1 MICGRNIWALVC
13 ASVLLLCWS
22 HRADARSL
30 DEILARGAFSICAD
44 PDALPFSQ
52 RSGAPA
58 GFQIDLAKILA
69 DRIGVRLDVDWIALR
84 NAARGANCDAIIGS
98 LAQAHDDE
106 AEEHKPSAGVLR
118 AALTRPYARQTTRIV
133 IAEGSPRVQTLDD
146 LRGRPVAAIHAS
158 LAHYFLNAKHI
169 PVRTMYP
176 TQEEILAAVARKEMS
191 AGVVSDWIFGWYR
204 KTHPESGLRIVDSSS
219 STRIWIT
226 TSPSRFGT
234 PTSNSGKGERR
245 FGRSQIGRQLD
256 PTLRWVRHHLQST
269 EQSLSVLDADG
280 TDADT
285 I

>member
-1 MICGRNIWALVC
+1 MICGRNIWAFVC

-22 HRADARSL
+22 HRADARSF

-84 NAARGANCDAIIGS
+84 NAARGANCDAIMGS

-133 IAEGSPRVQTLDD
+133 IAEGSPPVQTLDD
-146 LRGRPVAAIHAS
+146 LRGRSVAAIYAS

-169 PVRTMYP
+169 PVRTLYP

-204 KTHPESGLRIVDSSS
+204 KTHPESGLRIVGSLV
-219 STRIWIT
+219 
-226 TSPSRFGT
+226 
-234 PTSNSGKGERR
+234 
-245 FGRSQIGRQLD
+245 LD
-256 PTLRWVRHHLQST
+256 PDLDYNVAITLRNTDVGLL
-269 EQSLSVLDADG
+269 EKVNAVLDALKSDG
-280 TDADT
+280 SLTRLFAGYGIT
-285 I
+285 YRALNSH

>member
-1 MICGRNIWALVC
+1 MICGRNILAFVC

-84 NAARGANCDAIIGS
+84 NAARGANCDAIMGS

-133 IAEGSPRVQTLDD
+133 IAEGSPPVQTLDD
-146 LRGRPVAAIHAS
+146 LRGRSVAAIHAS

-169 PVRTMYP
+169 PVRTLYP

-204 KTHPESGLRIVDSSS
+204 KTHPESGLRIVDSLV
-219 STRIWIT
+219 
-226 TSPSRFGT
+226 
-234 PTSNSGKGERR
+234 
-245 FGRSQIGRQLD
+245 LD
-256 PTLRWVRHHLQST
+256 PDLDYNVAITLRNTDVGLL
-269 EQSLSVLDADG
+269 EKVNAVLDALKSDG
-280 TDADT
+280 SLTRLFAGYGIT
-285 I
+285 YRALNSH